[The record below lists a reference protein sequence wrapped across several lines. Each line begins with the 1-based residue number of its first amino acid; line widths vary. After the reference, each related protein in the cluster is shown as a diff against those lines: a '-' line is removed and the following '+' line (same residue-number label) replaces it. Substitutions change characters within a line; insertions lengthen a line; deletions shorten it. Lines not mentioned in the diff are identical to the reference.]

1 MNMLARSSG
10 PSLTSNTESP
20 AGAPRTR
27 GLLARWLGLALETH
41 ISLPLF
47 ALALLGDDR
56 TVAATYSYGRQ
67 VHVR

>member
-1 MNMLARSSG
+1 MNMLAPPSG
-10 PSLTSNTESP
+10 PSLTSDTESP

-47 ALALLGDDR
+47 ALALLGAMWFGSNPGTAR
-56 TVAATYSYGRQ
+56 
-67 VHVR
+67 HL